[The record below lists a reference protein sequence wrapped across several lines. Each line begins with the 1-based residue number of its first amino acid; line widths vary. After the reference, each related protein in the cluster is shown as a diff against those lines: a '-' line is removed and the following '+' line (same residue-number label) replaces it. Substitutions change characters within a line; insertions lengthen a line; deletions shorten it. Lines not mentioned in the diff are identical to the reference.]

1 MVDRL
6 AERVRPAKP
15 KPRPREHDTPR
26 RVDRVAPVLRSVPER
41 VAAPAR
47 APFVALVVL
56 LLGGG
61 LVALL
66 LLNVALAQDSY
77 RLHQLQKQTAL
88 QSEQKAALQ
97 QQVAA
102 RQAPAVLAK
111 RAEGLGMV
119 PADDP
124 GFIDLSKGTAR
135 GKPHPAHGGPTAGA
149 GSGHG

>member
-6 AERVRPAKP
+6 AERVRPAE
-15 KPRPREHDTPR
+15 PR
-26 RVDRVAPVLRSVPER
+26 DRGTAHKVPPVLRVVPER

-56 LLGGG
+56 LLAGG

-88 QSEQKAALQ
+88 QAEQKAALQ

-102 RQAPAVLAK
+102 EQAPGVLAK

-119 PADDP
+119 PAGDA
-124 GFIDLSKGTAR
+124 GVIDVSTGKAR
-135 GKPHPAHGGPTAGA
+135 GRPRPAHGGA
-149 GSGHG
+149 GSGNG

>member
-6 AERVRPAKP
+6 AERVRPVE
-15 KPRPREHDTPR
+15 PREHGTAR
-26 RVDRVAPVLRSVPER
+26 RVDRVTPVLRTVPER

-56 LLGGG
+56 LLAGG

-77 RLHQLQKQTAL
+77 RMHQLQKQTAL
-88 QSEQKAALQ
+88 QAEQKAALQ

-102 RQAPAVLAK
+102 EQAPGMLAK

-119 PADDP
+119 PANDP
-124 GFIDLSKGTAR
+124 GFIDLSKGKAR
-135 GKPHPAHGGPTAGA
+135 GKPRPARGGRPGLA
-149 GSGHG
+149 GSGDG

>member
-6 AERVRPAKP
+6 AERVRPAE
-15 KPRPREHDTPR
+15 RREPDAPR
-26 RVDRVAPVLRSVPER
+26 RVDRVGPMLRVVPER

-88 QSEQKAALQ
+88 QAEQKAALQ

-102 RQAPAVLAK
+102 EQAPDVLAK
-111 RAEGLGMV
+111 RAEDLGMV
-119 PADDP
+119 PANDP
-124 GFIDLSKGTAR
+124 GFIDLSTGKVR
-135 GKPHPAHGGPTAGA
+135 GKPRPAHGGA
-149 GSGHG
+149 GSDG

>member
-6 AERVRPAKP
+6 AERVRPAE
-15 KPRPREHDTPR
+15 PRDRGAAR
-26 RVDRVAPVLRSVPER
+26 RVDRVAPVLRVVPER
-41 VAAPAR
+41 VAASAR

-56 LLGGG
+56 LLAGG

-88 QSEQKAALQ
+88 QTEQRAALQ

-102 RQAPAVLAK
+102 EQAPGVLAK

-119 PADDP
+119 PAGDP
-124 GFIDLSKGTAR
+124 GYLDLSTGKAR
-135 GKPHPAHGGPTAGA
+135 GRPHPAHRGPAGGT
-149 GSGHG
+149 GSGNG